1 MRFPRIL
8 AAIRSTPW
16 AALPS
21 TVHAIHAAVI
31 AAAGRDE
38 TPRAAFGDSI
48 AARNPP
54 PEPYTLTPEGI
65 AVIQMQGIIGK
76 HLSSMETMCGGYD
89 LDALAGG
96 LASSAADPRVR
107 ERVLVIDSPGGTC
120 TGVPEA
126 FAAVRRSADI
136 KPVFGFT
143 DSLACSAAQ
152 WIASACDRFAITTSA
167 TVGSIGVYCALVD
180 ESAAWAKEGYRLELV
195 KAGTQKAAGIAGN
208 PITADDVA
216 GFQKNVD
223 TIYGMFVADVRAGR
237 AHAGPVDEAV
247 VQGQT
252 FMGSEAVAANL
263 ADAVVTDLADLLA
276 QIVAAR

>member
-31 AAAGRDE
+31 AAAGRDGL
-38 TPRAAFGDSI
+38 PRADMDEDAP
-48 AARNPP
+48 APK
-54 PEPYTLTPEGI
+54 PEPAYMISPEGI
-65 AVIQMQGIIGK
+65 AVIRVQGIIGK

-89 LDALAGG
+89 LDALGIA
-96 LASSAADPRVR
+96 LTMSAADPRVR
-107 ERVLVIDSPGGTC
+107 ERVLFIDSPGGTC

-143 DSLACSAAQ
+143 DSQACSAAQ

-167 TVGSIGVYCALVD
+167 TVGSVGVYCALVD
-180 ESAAWAKEGYRLELV
+180 ESAAWAKDGYRLELV
-195 KAGTQKAAGIAGN
+195 KAGTQKAAGIAGA

-216 GFQKNVD
+216 GFQRNVD
-223 TIYGMFVADVRAGR
+223 AIYGMFVADVRTGR
-237 AHAGPVDEAV
+237 GVVDDAAL
-247 VQGQT
+247 QGQT
-252 FMGSEAVAANL
+252 FMGADAVAANL
-263 ADAVVTDLADLLA
+263 ADDVVTDLSDLLA
-276 QIVAAR
+276 QIVDAR

>member
-31 AAAGRDE
+31 AAAAGRDRH
-38 TPRAAFGDSI
+38 RADMGDSI
-48 AARNPP
+48 AEPNPP
-54 PEPYTLTPEGI
+54 PEPAYVISPDGV
-65 AVIQMQGIIGK
+65 AVIPVRGIIGK
-76 HLSSMETMCGGYD
+76 HLTTMETMCGGYD
-89 LDALAGG
+89 LDTLAPALA
-96 LASSAADPRVR
+96 ASAADPRVR
-107 ERVLVIDSPGGTC
+107 ERVLFIDSPGGTC

-126 FAAVRRSADI
+126 FAAVRLSAEI

-143 DSLACSAAQ
+143 DSQACSAAQ

-167 TVGSIGVYCALVD
+167 TVGSVGVYCALVD
-180 ESAAWAKEGYRLELV
+180 ESAAWAKDGYRLELV
-195 KAGTQKAAGIAGN
+195 KAGTQKAAGIAGA

-216 GFQKNVD
+216 GFQRNVD
-223 TIYGMFVADVRAGR
+223 TIYGMFIADVRTGR
-237 AHAGPVDEAV
+237 GVVDDAV
-247 VQGQT
+247 LQGQT
-252 FMGSEAVAANL
+252 FMGHAAVDVNL
-263 ADAVVTDLADLLA
+263 ADDVVTDLPDLLA

>member
-31 AAAGRDE
+31 AAAGRDGL
-38 TPRAAFGDSI
+38 PRADLGQDE
-48 AARNPP
+48 PM
-54 PEPYTLTPEGI
+54 PEPEPAYMISPDGI
-65 AVIQMQGIIGK
+65 AVIRVQGIIGK

-89 LDALAGG
+89 LDTLAPALA
-96 LASSAADPRVR
+96 ASAADSRVR
-107 ERVLVIDSPGGTC
+107 ERVLYIDSPGGTC

-126 FAAVRRSADI
+126 FAAVRRSAEA

-143 DSLACSAAQ
+143 DSQACSAAQ

-180 ESAAWAKEGYRLELV
+180 ESAAWAKDGYRLELV
-195 KAGTQKAAGIAGN
+195 KAGTQKAAGIAGA

-216 GFQKNVD
+216 GFQRNVD
-223 TIYGMFVADVRAGR
+223 AIYGMFVADVRTGR
-237 AHAGPVDEAV
+237 GLVDDAAL
-247 VQGQT
+247 QGQT
-252 FMGSEAVAANL
+252 FMGADAVAANL
-263 ADAVVTDLADLLA
+263 ADDVVTDLSDLLA
-276 QIVAAR
+276 QIVDAR

>member
-1 MRFPRIL
+1 MRYPRIL

-16 AALPS
+16 AALPE
-21 TVHAIHAAVI
+21 TIQAIHATVI
-31 AAAGRDE
+31 AAAAGRGR
-38 TPRAAFGDSI
+38 PRADMGEDGAP
-48 AARNPP
+48 AMP
-54 PEPYTLTPEGI
+54 PEPY
-65 AVIQMQGIIGK
+65 VISADGVAIIRVTGIIGK

-89 LDALAGG
+89 LDSLAYALEA
-96 LASSAADPRVR
+96 SAADPRVR
-107 ERVLVIDSPGGTC
+107 ERVLFIDSPGGTC

-126 FAAVRRSADI
+126 FAAVRRSAEA

-143 DSLACSAAQ
+143 DSQACSAAQ
-152 WIASACDRFAITTSA
+152 WIASACDHFVVTTSA
-167 TVGSIGVYCALVD
+167 TVGSVGVYCALVD

-223 TIYGMFVADVRAGR
+223 TIYRMFVADVRAGR
-237 AHAGPVDEAV
+237 AHAGPVADEV

-252 FMGSEAVAANL
+252 FMGAEAVAANL
-263 ADAVVTDLADLLA
+263 ADGVVDDLNDYLA